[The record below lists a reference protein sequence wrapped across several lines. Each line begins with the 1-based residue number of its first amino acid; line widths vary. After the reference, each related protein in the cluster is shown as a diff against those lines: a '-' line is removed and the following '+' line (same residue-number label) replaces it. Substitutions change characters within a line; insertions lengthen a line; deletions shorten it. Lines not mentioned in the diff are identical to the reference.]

1 MWMPAV
7 SWCERNLGKKDDAK
21 RKSGRF
27 LDSYDLVKF
36 QRTNQ
41 NTCVTQTPVVR
52 VGQPVKKG
60 QVLADG
66 PSIDRGELAL
76 GKNVLVGFM
85 PWGGYNFEDAILLSE
100 KLVK

>member
-1 MWMPAV
+1 MGTFFCAH
-7 SWCERNLGKKDDAK
+7 A
-21 RKSGRF
+21 
-27 LDSYDLVKF
+27 DSF
-36 QRTNQ
+36 SITHTNQ

-52 VGQPVKKG
+52 VGQPVTKG

-66 PSIDRGELAL
+66 PAIDQGELAL

-100 KLVK
+100 KLVREDTFTSNSSI